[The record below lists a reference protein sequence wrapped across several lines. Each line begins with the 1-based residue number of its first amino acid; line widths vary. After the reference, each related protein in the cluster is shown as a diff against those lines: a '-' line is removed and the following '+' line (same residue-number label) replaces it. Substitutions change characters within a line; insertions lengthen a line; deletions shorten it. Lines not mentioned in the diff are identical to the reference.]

1 MPYGRHGI
9 KFTAEWTDDSVLPDD
24 TEHRCNFRGD
34 YFDIAVFGDCYGC
47 IETGQ
52 RGTRQIDMS
61 WVSIS
66 NGKEEEP
73 ENIKTC
79 DLVCPCSAHLGSK
92 PVGIESIFVQFH
104 RDVALQM
111 HIKAQCFGCH
121 QKTGQIPP
129 LSAYPLGHWRRLSFL
144 GCCDNPK
151 VKLVS
156 LRFTASHRPSPPPS
170 LSRTDEKQLV
180 CCICYNPVTEQA
192 IGCEQCAESYHSHC
206 HKQWL
211 KFRKK
216 CSEEWCLSCHGKVKR
231 AAWQDLHARNKK
243 RKQQTSA
250 NLNQENISPN
260 LVSLE
265 MVKPKKRQRGSA
277 GTSAS
282 AADTADVCF
291 LMDCTGSMDQWIAAA
306 KTSVETIAASSARLS
321 QVSCR
326 FAFVGYRDYD
336 QDDRYSILNFTSD
349 FRRFQLFLRNVQ
361 ANGGYDECEDLLGGM
376 DEAIKLD
383 WQSDVRTL
391 YLVCDAPCHGRQY
404 NCQDA
409 YDEYPNI
416 PGHLAADVLFQKMHA
431 VKVFP
436 HGFRVGTDPKHGRHV
451 LHMMHIFRAI
461 WKQISGRTF
470 PVQDLGSS
478 TNLFSDSI
486 SGSLHNAVQRTRER
500 QFVINTQ
507 GLRTEIH
514 QDAGWIPGK
523 LGTFQHPQTRN
534 LLSRLLTEP
543 TAELTFSPASLKIA
557 GAPFNEDGNNK
568 WVFHCQDA
576 QRNGRFVAKVYNTEA
591 RVRNQ
596 AAYLLELDVSS
607 KAQHYIDA
615 FNRTRVSEIYL
626 VHVLVEYFHADAPEP
641 LNNLAHYLVEEFLEG
656 QLQKFNSNS
665 GWTYKDVLTGVA
677 EVAQAFS
684 HFTYKHSHKKEILVD
699 VQGLV
704 KNKQFHLHDIARHTK
719 SQPSPLEPMNHG
731 RKGIIS
737 FFKSHKCRATC
748 YALGLQDCWPDMSA
762 SEEVLPVG
770 RDSLRNSQALNP
782 EPRRRSSQ
790 CHSIPEDVDEES
802 DGDED
807 MSDSME

>member
-1 MPYGRHGI
+1 M
-9 KFTAEWTDDSVLPDD
+9 
-24 TEHRCNFRGD
+24 
-34 YFDIAVFGDCYGC
+34 
-47 IETGQ
+47 
-52 RGTRQIDMS
+52 
-61 WVSIS
+61 
-66 NGKEEEP
+66 
-73 ENIKTC
+73 NIKSC

-111 HIKAQCFGCH
+111 QIKAQCFGCQ

-129 LSAYPLGHWRRLSFL
+129 LPAHPLGHWRRLSFL

-170 LSRTDEKQLV
+170 LSQTDEKQLI
-180 CCICYNPVTEQA
+180 CCICYKPVTEKA
-192 IGCEQCAESYHSHC
+192 IGCEQCAESYHGHC

-211 KFRKK
+211 KFRKR
-216 CSEEWCLSCHGKVKR
+216 CSKEWCLSCHGKVKK
-231 AAWQDLHARNKK
+231 AAWQDLYARNKK
-243 RKQQTSA
+243 RKQQSLA
-250 NLNQENISPN
+250 KLNQQNISPN
-260 LVSLE
+260 LVDLVSSE
-265 MVKPKKRQRGSA
+265 VGNSRKRQRGSA

-306 KTSVETIAASSARLS
+306 KTSVEAIAASCARLS

-336 QDDRYSILNFTSD
+336 QQNDRYSILNFTSN
-349 FRRFQLFLRNVQ
+349 FRRFQLFLRDVQ
-361 ANGGYDECEDLLGGM
+361 AKGGDDECEDLLGGM

-404 NCQDA
+404 NCHDA
-409 YDEYPNI
+409 YDEYPDDL
-416 PGHLAADVLFQKMHA
+416 PSHLAADVLFRKMHA
-431 VKVFP
+431 SKVFP
-436 HGFRVGTDPKHGRHV
+436 HGFKVGTDPRHGRHV
-451 LHMMHIFRAI
+451 LHMMNIFRAI
-461 WKQISGRTF
+461 WKQISGHVF
-470 PVQDLGSS
+470 PVQDLGSHTS
-478 TNLFSDSI
+478 LFSDSI
-486 SGSLHNAVQRTRER
+486 SGSLHNAVQRTREKP
-500 QFVINTQ
+500 FVIDTWD
-507 GLRTEIH
+507 LSMEIQ
-514 QDAGWIPGK
+514 QDTKWRPGQ
-523 LGTFQHPQTRN
+523 LGTFQYPQTRN

-543 TAELTFSPASLKIA
+543 TAELTFSPANLKIA
-557 GAPFNEDGNNK
+557 GRPFNQDGNNK
-568 WVFHCQDA
+568 YVFHCKDA
-576 QRNGRFVAKVYNTEA
+576 QRKGRFVAKVYNTEA
-591 RVRNQ
+591 RVHNQ
-596 AAYLLELDVSS
+596 AVYLQELDVSS
-607 KAQHYIDA
+607 KAKHYIDA
-615 FNRTRVSEIYL
+615 FNRTQVSEIYL
-626 VHVLVEYFHADAPEP
+626 VHVMVEYFHAEAPEP
-641 LNNLAHYLVEEFLEG
+641 RNNLTHYLVEEFLEG
-656 QLQKFNSNS
+656 ELDKFNSNS
-665 GWTYKDVLTGVA
+665 GWTYKNVLTGAA

-684 HFTYKHSHKKEILVD
+684 HFTYKHSRKQEILVD

-704 KNKQFHLHDIARHTK
+704 KNKHFHLHDIARHTK

-737 FFKSHKCRATC
+737 FFKSHKCHETC
-748 YALGLQDCWPDMSA
+748 RALGLQDCWPDISA

-790 CHSIPEDVDEES
+790 CHSIPEDVGEES
-802 DGDED
+802 EEDED